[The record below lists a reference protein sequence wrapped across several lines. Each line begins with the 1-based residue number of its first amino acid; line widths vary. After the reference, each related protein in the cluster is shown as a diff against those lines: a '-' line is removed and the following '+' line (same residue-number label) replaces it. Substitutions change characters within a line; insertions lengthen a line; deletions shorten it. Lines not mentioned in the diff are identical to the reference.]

1 MVNPNMPYAQ
11 ELKPYLRGH
20 LFLNCLRFKI
30 SDWEIADQGKG
41 EHAFIKQVL
50 KKLTNDVE

>member
-1 MVNPNMPYAQ
+1 MKVVNI
-11 ELKPYLRGH
+11 
-20 LFLNCLRFKI
+20 KI
-30 SDWEIADQGKG
+30 PDWEIADQGKG